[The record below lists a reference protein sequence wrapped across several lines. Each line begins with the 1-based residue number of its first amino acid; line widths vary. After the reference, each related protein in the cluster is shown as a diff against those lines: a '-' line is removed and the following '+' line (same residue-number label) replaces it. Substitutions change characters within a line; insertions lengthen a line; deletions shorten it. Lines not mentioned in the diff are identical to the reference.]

1 MERLTIEDIKQTIHK
16 LDIAKR
22 PYALLVNPEDA
33 KTFRDEIPDIE
44 EYVELMEREGV
55 EKCKAYI
62 VSRKD
67 LEDWLML
74 GGRREK

>member
-1 MERLTIEDIKQTIHK
+1 MERLTIDDIIQAIYK
-16 LDIAKR
+16 LDVAKR

-33 KTFRDEIPDIE
+33 KTFRDKLPDIE
-44 EYVELMEREGV
+44 EYAELIEREGV

-62 VSRKD
+62 VSRKN

-74 GGRREK
+74 GGRRGK

>member
-1 MERLTIEDIKQTIHK
+1 MERLTIEDIKQAIYK
-16 LDIAKR
+16 LDVAKR

-33 KTFRDEIPDIE
+33 KSCRDKIPDIE

-67 LEDWLML
+67 LADWLML

>member
-1 MERLTIEDIKQTIHK
+1 MERLTIDDIKQAIYK
-16 LDIAKR
+16 LDVAKR

-33 KTFRDEIPDIE
+33 KTFRDKLPDIE
-44 EYVELMEREGV
+44 EYVELIEREGV

-74 GGRREK
+74 GGRRKK

>member
-1 MERLTIEDIKQTIHK
+1 MERLTIEDIKQAIYK
-16 LDIAKR
+16 LDVAKR

-33 KTFRDEIPDIE
+33 KTFRDKIPDIE
-44 EYVELMEREGV
+44 EYVELMERESV
-55 EKCKAYI
+55 EKRKAYI
-62 VSRKD
+62 VSRKN

>member
-1 MERLTIEDIKQTIHK
+1 MERLTIEDIKQAIHK
-16 LDIAKR
+16 LDITKR

-33 KTFRDEIPDIE
+33 KTFRDKIPDIE

>member
-1 MERLTIEDIKQTIHK
+1 MERLTIEDIKQVIHK

-33 KTFRDEIPDIE
+33 KTFRDKTDIE